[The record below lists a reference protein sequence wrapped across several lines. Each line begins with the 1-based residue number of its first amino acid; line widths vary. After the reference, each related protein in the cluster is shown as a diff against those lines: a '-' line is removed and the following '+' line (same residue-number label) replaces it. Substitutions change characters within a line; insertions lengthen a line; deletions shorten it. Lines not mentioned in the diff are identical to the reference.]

1 MVSDAPPAA
10 PRWHVHAILAIVQL
24 AAASGAVEG
33 KLAMAPRA
41 QGGEGVAPL
50 AMTHARMI
58 GTAVLLWA
66 LVATGRSRTKVS
78 PLPGDHARVFGLAV
92 LGIAV
97 NQSLF
102 IAGLSRTSSS
112 TAALL
117 AATIPVMTGVIAWLV
132 AGARPKAGT
141 WLGFVIAF
149 VGVAILVGLDG
160 VASARLDVGA
170 LLIVANCAC
179 YSAFLVL
186 GRGVMAR
193 RGALR
198 VTAEAFSWGA
208 LLLAPFALSALR
220 AEVAVWSPRA
230 WMLVLYM
237 VLFPTALTY
246 ALNAWALKRAEA
258 TTVTAWIYAQPLLA
272 AACAWLQLGVLPP
285 GRFFVALPFVFL
297 GLGLAL
303 FSDRRVATGARGQ
316 NSGSP

>member
-1 MVSDAPPAA
+1 MDSVAPPGA

-33 KLAMAPRA
+33 KLAMAPVA
-41 QGGEGVAPL
+41 QGGEGVTPL

-66 LVATGRSRTKVS
+66 LVALGRSRTKTR

-97 NQSLF
+97 NQTLF
-102 IAGLSRTSSS
+102 IAGLARTASS

-117 AATIPVMTGVIAWLV
+117 AATIPVMTGGVAWLT

-141 WLGFVIAF
+141 WLGFGLAF

-160 VASARLDVGA
+160 VATARLDVGA

-208 LLLAPFALSALR
+208 LLLAPFALSVLR
-220 AEVAVWSPRA
+220 AEVAVWTPRA

-246 ALNAWALKRAEA
+246 GLNAWALKRAEP

-285 GRFFVALPFVFL
+285 GRFFVATPFVFL

-303 FSDRRVATGARGQ
+303 FSDRREATGVPGQ